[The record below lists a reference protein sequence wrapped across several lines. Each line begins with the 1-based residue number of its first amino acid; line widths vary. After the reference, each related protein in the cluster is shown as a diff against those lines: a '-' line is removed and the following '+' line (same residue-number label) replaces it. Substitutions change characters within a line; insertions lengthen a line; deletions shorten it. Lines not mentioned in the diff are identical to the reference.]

1 MRVRGLIWL
10 IAFVALVWPPS
21 FGVPYKA
28 MAHDAGMPMTA
39 LTGCDHAPP
48 PPCPMNDSA
57 KHAAGTCCPA
67 MSGAVA
73 LLADEAPAIAEPVYR
88 AFVVS
93 TAIALSGINSKQDP
107 PPPRA

>member
-1 MRVRGLIWL
+1 MRLRGLLWL

-21 FGVPYKA
+21 FGGPVKA
-28 MAHDAGMPMTA
+28 MAHDATAMAMPD
-39 LTGCDHAPP
+39 CPDHAP

-73 LLADEAPAIAEPVYR
+73 LLSDEAPAATPRQAYR
-88 AFVVS
+88 SFIVS
-93 TAIALSGINSKQDP
+93 AVTSLSGLTFTQDP